1 MYYKLTLKDDGTL
14 ELLDVVDKRKA
25 DGFIYAT
32 EKEYKKLNPDY
43 VQDYSKDLEL

>member
-1 MYYKLTLKDDGTL
+1 MFYKLMLKDDGTL
-14 ELLDVVDKRKA
+14 ELLDIMDERKA

-32 EKEYKKLNPDY
+32 EEEYKKLNPTY